1 MTGSLNPCY
10 SIYGQSLNSDRHNE
24 WPNQRQTSYIRYITE
39 NLSYIFVQE
48 SGLIPFS
55 RHFNP
60 IDPLLFMR
68 MMN

>member
-39 NLSYIFVQE
+39 NLSYIF
-48 SGLIPFS
+48 
-55 RHFNP
+55 NP
-60 IDPLLFMR
+60 IDPLLFLL
-68 MMN
+68 NEEWFFIYHPAQ

>member
-48 SGLIPFS
+48 SGLIPS
-55 RHFNP
+55 AD
-60 IDPLLFMR
+60 I
-68 MMN
+68 